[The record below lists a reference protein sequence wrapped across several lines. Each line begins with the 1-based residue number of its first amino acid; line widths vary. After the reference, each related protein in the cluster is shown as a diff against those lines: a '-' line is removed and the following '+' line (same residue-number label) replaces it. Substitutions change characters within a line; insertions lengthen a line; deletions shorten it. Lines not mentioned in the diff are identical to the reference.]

1 MWRSGHNGVRRI
13 VLGKSGES
21 FIAEEEE
28 EEEEGEEEEGE
39 EEEVAVLM
47 NFIVL
52 F

>member
-28 EEEEGEEEEGE
+28 EEEEEGE

>member
-21 FIAEEEE
+21 FIAQQEEE
-28 EEEEGEEEEGE
+28 EEEEG
-39 EEEVAVLM
+39 EEVAVLM